1 VVLAHRFKEEAAR
14 LNRAHSQRSE
24 RAHEIGAAVP
34 QVDG

>member
-1 VVLAHRFKEEAAR
+1 MWCSHIDEEEAAR

-24 RAHEIGAAVP
+24 RAHETGAAVP